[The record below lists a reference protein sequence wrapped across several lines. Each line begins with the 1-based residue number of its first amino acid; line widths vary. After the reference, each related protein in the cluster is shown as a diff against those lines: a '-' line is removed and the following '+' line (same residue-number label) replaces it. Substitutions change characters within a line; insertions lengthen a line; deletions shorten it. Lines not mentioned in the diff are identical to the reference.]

1 MYGDSL
7 QNFVVAI
14 AVVEP
19 ATVKKWASD
28 NQLDSENISI
38 HLKDE
43 KLEKAIIADMNKLAA
58 ENKLNSLEKIK
69 HVHLTEELFT

>member
-1 MYGDSL
+1 M
-7 QNFVVAI
+7 
-14 AVVEP
+14 
-19 ATVKKWASD
+19 
-28 NQLDSENISI
+28 
-38 HLKDE
+38 KDE